1 MTLQFVLAWWNLIF
15 LVPFFLAVLYLGVYA
30 VSGVTFGDDLAAEM
44 DADADV
50 DADVDVDGDMH
61 ADLDPDA
68 DVNVDADVHADID
81 ADADLDADADADLH
95 GDVHADADADGETDH
110 SLVAHS
116 VNAADGA
123 AVLDAPLFWQA
134 LRWLGVGR
142 VPVSVMLMILLLS
155 WGAIGFAVNRL
166 LAEHLF
172 WPALALV
179 ASVPSAGLGSLAIT
193 RVAARTL
200 GKWMPMS
207 ETYVRTVDKLV
218 GTSGHA
224 LLPISAGF
232 GMANVRDRHGDFFQ
246 VACRIYPDGD
256 AIPKGER
263 ILLVDYEPQHKFF
276 FVTRYDVDA

>member
-50 DADVDVDGDMH
+50 DADF
-61 ADLDPDA
+61 DA
-68 DVNVDADVHADID
+68 DADIDADMHADID

-95 GDVHADADADGETDH
+95 GDVHADADVDGEAEH
-110 SLVAHS
+110 ELVASH
-116 VNAADGA
+116 AADGA

-166 LAEHLF
+166 VADHLF

-224 LLPISAGF
+224 LLPIGTGF

-246 VACRIYPDGD
+246 VACRTYPDGP

-263 ILLVDYEPQHKFF
+263 ILLVDYEPQHKFYL
-276 FVTRYDVDA
+276 VTRYDVDA